1 MTRTLLR
8 VMTVASMLS
17 VALLVAACA
26 GGGAPGGTSATG
38 AAGTAASDEVKKTIA
53 GLEQEWAKAIV
64 AKDAA
69 AVGRLLADDFKG
81 TSESVLYSKADAIGD
96 VRGDTTYDA
105 LELTNIEVRVF
116 GDTAIATMDQSER
129 GKHAGE
135 PFSGHYLF
143 TNVWVKRNG
152 QWQAVSSHGSRGR

>member
-8 VMTVASMLS
+8 VTTLASLLS
-17 VALLVAACA
+17 VASCA
-26 GGGAPGGTSATG
+26 GGGTPSGTSTTG
-38 AAGTAASDEVKKTIA
+38 AAATSNAEEVKKTIA

-81 TSESVLYSKADAIGD
+81 TSENVLYSKADAIGD

-105 LELTNIEVRVF
+105 LELTNIDVRVF
-116 GDTAIATMDQSER
+116 GDTAIATMDQTER
-129 GKHAGE
+129 GKHGGE
-135 PFSGHYLF
+135 AFSGHYLF